1 MLIAVAPSISGGPAP
16 KTCPNRTAPSL
27 PTPEPERAPARARLH
42 PLSPTVP
49 PAVFPAAT
57 TAVAAGWCRANLEKA

>member
-1 MLIAVAPSISGGPAP
+1 MLTAVAPSISGGPAP
-16 KTCPNRTAPSL
+16 KTRPNTS
-27 PTPEPERAPARARLH
+27 TARARLH

-57 TAVAAGWCRANLEKA
+57 TAVAAGWCRAYPKKA